1 MALKANSKDLTAS
14 KVIPDRSTSVPL
26 SEYAKKLDSDVYK
39 RYFDSSVHW
48 HRPSTAE
55 GKSLRA
61 GMSSSRII
69 HRYTVLFSP

>member
-39 RYFDSSVHW
+39 RYFDKAQCIGIDPVLLK
-48 HRPSTAE
+48 
-55 GKSLRA
+55 GKASEPECLPP
-61 GMSSSRII
+61 
-69 HRYTVLFSP
+69 V

>member
-39 RYFDSSVHW
+39 RYFDKVQCIGID
-48 HRPSTAE
+48 PVLLK
-55 GKSLRA
+55 GKASEPEFLPP
-61 GMSSSRII
+61 
-69 HRYTVLFSP
+69 V